1 MGRDCGREG
10 RGEETGGE
18 ERAEG
23 KRQGGGGEARV
34 EETNSDILISRKT
47 VSAKNVEIIV
57 YFFAIEFILNSGTRK
72 SDGSRENQRDFP
84 NTLANLTIKS
94 VKVK

>member
-1 MGRDCGREG
+1 MLQRMLENQK
-10 RGEETGGE
+10 EET
-18 ERAEG
+18 
-23 KRQGGGGEARV
+23 GGGGEARV

-57 YFFAIEFILNSGTRK
+57 YFSAIEFILNSGTRK